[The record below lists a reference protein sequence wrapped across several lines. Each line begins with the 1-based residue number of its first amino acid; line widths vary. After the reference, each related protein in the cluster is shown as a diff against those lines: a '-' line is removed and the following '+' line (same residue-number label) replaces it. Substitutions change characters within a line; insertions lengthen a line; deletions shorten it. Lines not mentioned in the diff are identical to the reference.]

1 MPAAALLDQDLVV
14 ADTPS
19 EPRIVVSLP
28 GLYWVA
34 SQCDE
39 RGAMLPFPC
48 RAINI
53 STEAVALTAAAQSAV
68 GDRAA
73 ADIEHFGR
81 LQGRVT
87 SLLGTQGLVMSITAT
102 LQERRRLAETIRWV
116 ERFKNREAANAR
128 GDARFTPRNPA
139 SKLILA
145 NGSCI
150 PCRIT
155 DLSISGAAV
164 SADITPRIG
173 TTLVVGKIVGR
184 VVRHLDV
191 GFAVRFVHSQDR
203 LRVEALATRRDL
215 VPTAGRPPSRRA

>member
-14 ADTPS
+14 AETRR
-19 EPRIVVSLP
+19 EPRIVISLP

-34 SQCDE
+34 SQRDE
-39 RGAMLPFPC
+39 HGALLPFPC

-53 STEAVALTAAAQSAV
+53 STEAVALTGAAQSAV
-68 GDRAA
+68 GDRAT

-87 SLLGTQGLVMSITAT
+87 SLLGTRGLVMSITAT
-102 LQERRRLAETIRWV
+102 APERRRLAETITWV
-116 ERFKNREAANAR
+116 ERYKNLEAVNVR
-128 GDARFTPRNPA
+128 GDARFTPKNPA

-155 DLSISGAAV
+155 DLSVSGAAV

-184 VVRHLDV
+184 VVRHLEA

-203 LRVEALATRRDL
+203 LRVEALATQRDL
-215 VPTAGRPPSRRA
+215 APAAARRAR

>member
-34 SQCDE
+34 SQRDE